1 MVFCV
6 CLCRLKTSVLA
17 CRHYLE
23 TYLPAKWI
31 EWKIQCC
38 GRSLSKLKFSVILLV
53 LSKVE
58 SLLKVN
64 ILDWCFIKECFR
76 NLCPKAGACGISDI
90 KDNVRKTLQWHT
102 QTWTL
107 KTNLWCWLNLIK
119 LGTCKYI
126 VLKIKMETDRPVQ
139 TLIIK
144 WFPFTLSLSLSLSLS
159 GIQ

>member
-1 MVFCV
+1 M
-6 CLCRLKTSVLA
+6 
-17 CRHYLE
+17 
-23 TYLPAKWI
+23 
-31 EWKIQCC
+31 
-38 GRSLSKLKFSVILLV
+38 SLSKLKFSVILLV

-76 NLCPKAGACGISDI
+76 NLCPKAGACGVSDI

-107 KTNLWCWLNLIK
+107 KTNLWCWLNSIK

-126 VLKIKMETDRPVQ
+126 VLKIKMQTDRPVQ

-144 WFPFTLSLSLSLSLS
+144 WFPFTLSLSLSLSVEYSNLLNLLVWKKLVTAYFLIVHGS
-159 GIQ
+159 FCKFQI